1 MKAKFPF
8 ISTTPS
14 VNDVSCILDKVDF
27 QCQSLIRY
35 GNNLTEAAVVDTHR
49 MVTGIPNSSE
59 MQRLLEDVKHDQ
71 RSVIEQS
78 MASLS
83 EQFSIDAQTAVRPLL
98 LELVSNIQRGWKV
111 LELQAEAQNLRSL
124 EFHRSL
130 TPSYSTTGGVM
141 NVDHLF
147 TALGVNPSDA
157 THDLRTILRT
167 GQQFDNEEK
176 LRASEVIEDERFKN
190 LCYST
195 HPGILLI
202 EGGIMHNISNSRA
215 SPLSAICA
223 SVVAGMIQQPDI
235 IPLFFICGLHTA
247 PHDNLRGP
255 NGIMRAMISRVLM
268 ELDSRRLANLGF
280 IETRSY
286 RQDLEAHEIAALCHT
301 FKSLVRQF
309 PLDTVIYCIIDGV
322 GWCEQD
328 GWAQDIELVMDTLHE
343 LVHEQRLRPIFK
355 VLITSPMR
363 SRYVSRA
370 FSLNDRILIG
380 ASPALTARD
389 FSIERYSLLSR
400 KKAEYLEPDGDTSY
414 IMEEAKDDDFYT

>member
-1 MKAKFPF
+1 
-8 ISTTPS
+8 
-14 VNDVSCILDKVDF
+14 
-27 QCQSLIRY
+27 
-35 GNNLTEAAVVDTHR
+35 
-49 MVTGIPNSSE
+49 
-59 MQRLLEDVKHDQ
+59 
-71 RSVIEQS
+71 
-78 MASLS
+78 
-83 EQFSIDAQTAVRPLL
+83 
-98 LELVSNIQRGWKV
+98 
-111 LELQAEAQNLRSL
+111 
-124 EFHRSL
+124 
-130 TPSYSTTGGVM
+130 M

-157 THDLRTILRT
+157 AHDLRIILRT

-176 LRASEVIEDERFKN
+176 LRASEVIEDERFKK
-190 LCYST
+190 LCYSA

-202 EGGIMHNISNSRA
+202 EGGIMHNISSSRA

-235 IPLFFICGLHTA
+235 IPLFFFCGLHTA

-328 GWAQDIELVMDTLHE
+328 GWAQDIELVTDTLHE

-370 FSLNDRILIG
+370 FSLKDRILIG